1 MLSQSAGGL
10 PLANWARFAFRAVV
24 IESRL
29 LKWTAFGNPSSIED
43 LVATE
48 KPLNKVSLVVR
59 PVPETPGWASLWR
72 WLLTPR
78 SSAETAESLSS
89 EPQKLCLEQTKSLMQ
104 SPDLPGDQ
112 VPGKVR
118 RKNQEAAN
126 D

>member
-1 MLSQSAGGL
+1 MLSPSAGGL
-10 PLANWARFAFRAVV
+10 PLANWARFAFRGVV
-24 IESRL
+24 IESRISR
-29 LKWTAFGNPSSIED
+29 WTAFGSPSSTED

-48 KPLNKVSLVVR
+48 KPPVKVSLVVR
-59 PVPETPGWASLWR
+59 TVPESPGWASLWR
-72 WLLTPR
+72 WLLSPGGRT
-78 SSAETAESLSS
+78 ETEESLPS
-89 EPQKLCLEQTKSLMQ
+89 ELEELCQEQTKSLMQ

>member
-1 MLSQSAGGL
+1 MRSAC
-10 PLANWARFAFRAVV
+10 PAAVV

-48 KPLNKVSLVVR
+48 KPPVKVSLVVR
-59 PVPETPGWASLWR
+59 PVPESPGWASLWR
-72 WLLTPR
+72 WLLSPGGRT
-78 SSAETAESLSS
+78 ETAESLPS
-89 EPQKLCLEQTKSLMQ
+89 ESQKLCQEQTKSLMQ
-104 SPDLPGDQ
+104 GPDLPGDQ
-112 VPGKVR
+112 APGKVR